1 MSPRQEEL
9 EFCPVCARLQLDLGW
24 EEDEVTKNTACL
36 GQAPFLLTEFLL
48 NLELLFSQVKKGAG
62 LLGVNCQSCSAQ
74 PRAMKVNSRVPETSP
89 SKRASLWESSLL
101 TPSEQHKE
109 ASRSSQTHV
118 CAPRLKEGLM
128 TPLYFIHFGQFL
140 YFPETPAFAPT

>member
-1 MSPRQEEL
+1 M
-9 EFCPVCARLQLDLGW
+9 CARLQLDLGW

-48 NLELLFSQVKKGAG
+48 NLKLLFSQVKKGAG

-109 ASRSSQTHV
+109 ARHMCVSRGQQHKEAQTHV